1 MGEQVGGYFGFSIN
15 IFNYLFLMSEKSQNS
30 ISAFDFKKKLQSK
43 KPPQILDIRT
53 DEEFED
59 FNFGGIHIELE
70 VLLNDLSQIAF
81 LKKKPAIIIC
91 YTGLQ
96 SEIVRTILTKKGFDK
111 LMNLEGGIEAY
122 LAL

>member
-1 MGEQVGGYFGFSIN
+1 
-15 IFNYLFLMSEKSQNS
+15 MSEKSQNS
-30 ISAFDFKKKLQSK
+30 ISASAFKKKLQSK

-59 FNFGGIHIELE
+59 FNFGGTHILFEN
-70 VLLNDLSQIAF
+70 LLSDLSQIDF
-81 LKKKPAIIIC
+81 LKNKPAVIIC

-96 SEIVRTILTKKGFDK
+96 SEIARKILAKKGFPK

-122 LAL
+122 LGVI